1 MRKICGIYKI
11 TNNINGMEYCGQSQD
26 CVRRWYEHRKTY
38 TNVCPIDKAINEY
51 GKENFTFSILLECP
65 PDMLDVWEKDMINLF
80 DTYYPNGYNRF
91 EGGKN
96 KYGVCVESRRKMS
109 ESTKG
114 KKKPPITEETR
125 IKMSESHKGKTPW
138 NKDKTWSED
147 VRRKISESITGISK
161 TKYKYLTPDGEIK
174 EMSGNHASRW
184 HPDWIKIEE

>member
-26 CVRRWYEHRKTY
+26 CVRRWYEHRNTY

-65 PDMLDVWEKDMINLF
+65 PNMLDVWEKDMINLF

-138 NKDKTWSED
+138 NKDKKLGTNSLKGRPHPKVKWF
-147 VRRKISESITGISK
+147 
-161 TKYKYLTPDGEIK
+161 TPSGEIR
-174 EMSGNHASRW
+174 EMCVTNAKQY